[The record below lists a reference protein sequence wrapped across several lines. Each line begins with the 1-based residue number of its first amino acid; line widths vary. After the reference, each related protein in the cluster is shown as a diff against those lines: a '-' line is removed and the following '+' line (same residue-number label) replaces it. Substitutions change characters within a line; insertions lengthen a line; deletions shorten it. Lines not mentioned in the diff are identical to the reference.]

1 MSPLEQCPFFE
12 KAQYIKKEHY
22 SNFWTFE
29 IASFPNVPGYYLRK
43 YGTQLVISSVHC
55 QHTQHLQMSC
65 LSLRRMDG
73 PGLTECAIIAI
84 AGETRPNY
92 GIEKTCQ
99 IWKTRLEYG
108 LQQLEKRKQR
118 THFGLLLWQSGAC
131 NRPQEKV
138 PRIWIQIPQRG
149 LLNHIMPAARRTMG
163 QSGKFCKETSPY
175 CQCYLS
181 GIKQF

>member
-1 MSPLEQCPFFE
+1 MYVVRVIEQYCFHRVPDPFNGQFHF
-12 KAQYIKKEHY
+12 KTTKKWLGIERIWNTGHLC
-22 SNFWTFE
+22 ST
-29 IASFPNVPGYYLRK
+29 
-43 YGTQLVISSVHC
+43 VHC

-149 LLNHIMPAARRTMG
+149 LLNHIMPAARRIRA
-163 QSGKFCKETSPY
+163 K
-175 CQCYLS
+175 
-181 GIKQF
+181 

>member
-1 MSPLEQCPFFE
+1 MPANPVFTDVVS
-12 KAQYIKKEHY
+12 
-22 SNFWTFE
+22 
-29 IASFPNVPGYYLRK
+29 
-43 YGTQLVISSVHC
+43 IS
-55 QHTQHLQMSC
+55 TT
-65 LSLRRMDG
+65 DG
-73 PGLTECAIIAI
+73 RAAGLTECAIIAI

-149 LLNHIMPAARRTMG
+149 LLNHIMPAARAAYELNRYIPHMCLTPNNVL
-163 QSGKFCKETSPY
+163 QYSKRQY
-175 CQCYLS
+175 CGFDS
-181 GIKQF
+181 

>member
-1 MSPLEQCPFFE
+1 MRPSCCVLAIQFL
-12 KAQYIKKEHY
+12 KINGAKLLK
-22 SNFWTFE
+22 SNTNKNQRYPAFTDVV
-29 IASFPNVPGYYLRK
+29 S
-43 YGTQLVISSVHC
+43 IS
-55 QHTQHLQMSC
+55 TT
-65 LSLRRMDG
+65 DG
-73 PGLTECAIIAI
+73 RAAGLTECAIIAI

-149 LLNHIMPAARRTMG
+149 LLNHIMPAARRRIRA
-163 QSGKFCKETSPY
+163 K
-175 CQCYLS
+175 
-181 GIKQF
+181 

>member
-1 MSPLEQCPFFE
+1 MIDSITLVVLKWNWLFDHW
-12 KAQYIKKEHY
+12 KDLEHY
-22 SNFWTFE
+22 WNNTVLLLWQH
-29 IASFPNVPGYYLRK
+29 
-43 YGTQLVISSVHC
+43 TQLVISAVHC

-149 LLNHIMPAARRTMG
+149 LLNHIMPAARRIRA
-163 QSGKFCKETSPY
+163 K
-175 CQCYLS
+175 
-181 GIKQF
+181 

>member
-1 MSPLEQCPFFE
+1 MIHSSTSHTYHHNSSCSFKQ
-12 KAQYIKKEHY
+12 AQK
-22 SNFWTFE
+22 
-29 IASFPNVPGYYLRK
+29 YLC
-43 YGTQLVISSVHC
+43 QLVVSAVHC

-149 LLNHIMPAARRTMG
+149 LLNHIMPAARRRIRA
-163 QSGKFCKETSPY
+163 K
-175 CQCYLS
+175 
-181 GIKQF
+181 